1 MKHLIKEYIRE
12 LALGFI
18 TTLIIFVVLIWTNF
32 IITDFGD
39 RAEVGWIL
47 LNLFSFVSV
56 WVFFTFLI
64 IKLGVYKFYALAIF
78 IALVL
83 VIGRYK
89 GIGKSPIVFPLV
101 ILCGIGVTMLV
112 VPKFLKKHSLI
123 AIFLYGLIVV
133 NYILYFNMGPDAPEH
148 YRLNF
153 VNSLLVPIPIFIGL
167 WGYEQW
173 QNFKIIQADKAKAE
187 LALLKSQV
195 NPHFFF
201 NTLNNLYGLVVEQST
216 HAPDVILKLSDMMR
230 YSIYEGK
237 KDSVKLVDE
246 VKYLESFIELHQ
258 LRHQKKVDIKFTHEV
273 NNEIQ
278 VAPLL
283 YINLLEN
290 AFKHGIESMTENAFV
305 HLNLKTVENKIL
317 FKIENNYEPKP
328 DSHKIGIGLENLK
341 KRLIHLYPN
350 RHELNVENNNGVFT
364 VLLNVT
370 VKS

>member
-12 LALGFI
+12 LGLGFI
-18 TTLIIFVVLIWTNF
+18 TTLIITVVLILTNF
-32 IITDFGD
+32 IITDFGNN
-39 RAEVGWIL
+39 ANVGWIL
-47 LNLFSFVSV
+47 LNVFSFVSV
-56 WVFFTFLI
+56 WSFLTLLI
-64 IKLGVYKFYALAIF
+64 IKLGVYKFYALALFVAI
-78 IALVL
+78 VL

-89 GIGKSPIVFPLV
+89 GIGKSPIIFPLV

-112 VPKFLKKHSLI
+112 VPKYLKKHSLV

-133 NYILYFNMGPDAPEH
+133 NYILYFNMGPDAPEY

-153 VNSLLVPIPIFIGL
+153 INSLLVPIPIFIGL

-237 KDSVKLVDE
+237 KDSVKLIDE
-246 VKYLESFIELHQ
+246 VKYLESYIELHQ
-258 LRHQKKVDIKFTHEV
+258 LRHQKKVDIKFSHEV
-273 NNEIQ
+273 NNEIE

-290 AFKHGIESMTENAFV
+290 AFKHGIESMTENAFI
-305 HLNLKTVENKIL
+305 HLNIKNVGNEIQ
-317 FKIENNYEPKP
+317 FKIENNFESKP
-328 DSHKIGIGLENLK
+328 DNHQNGIGLENLK
-341 KRLIHLYPN
+341 KRLTHLYPS
-350 RHELNVENNNGVFT
+350 RHELIVEHNKETFT

-370 VKS
+370 VK